1 MLEIFQMKGKLLG
14 CKYNSHSSLLAT
26 RAVSW
31 GEIVKCSFCGAE
43 QGEKREGC
51 IHRLECHRLNIRS
64 QYFPPVLYTVE
75 TS

>member
-51 IHRLECHRLNIRS
+51 IHRLECRRLNIGS
-64 QYFPPVLYTVE
+64 QFFAPFLYTVE